1 MPKKNSEQFS
11 FADDT
16 PPKPASAK
24 KDPAQLLLD
33 WLPRW
38 RQPTITERDIRIWGP
53 PSIRNRES
61 AIRSAETLVAHGWLV
76 PTNKR
81 RYGARAWEIVRRP
94 IVHPTL

>member
-1 MPKKNSEQFS
+1 MPSDPKFS
-11 FADDT
+11 FADE
-16 PPKPASAK
+16 PAPEIK
-24 KDPAQLLLD
+24 RPQKDHPAQRLLT

-38 RQPTITERDIRIWGP
+38 RKDTITERDIRNYGP
-53 PSIRNRES
+53 PSIRTREG
-61 AIRSAETLVAHGWLV
+61 AISSAEILVAHGWLV